1 MKNYSISIY
10 TWHIKIVNV
19 IAKDADEAVDLAID
33 NTEFEYGE
41 EYEVTDIIR
50 SELER
55 TDAE

>member
-19 IAKDADEAVDLAID
+19 IAKDADAAVDLAID

-41 EYEVTDIIR
+41 EYEVTDIME

-55 TDAE
+55 TNAE